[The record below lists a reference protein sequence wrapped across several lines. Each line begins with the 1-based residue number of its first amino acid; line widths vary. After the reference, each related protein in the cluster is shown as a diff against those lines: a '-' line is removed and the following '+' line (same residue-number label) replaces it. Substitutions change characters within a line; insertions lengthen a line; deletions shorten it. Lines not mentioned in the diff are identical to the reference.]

1 MQQNGQKRLQVSL
14 KTSSGVTQTAVS
26 CSAVMMAAPR
36 PPPTDTLHIY
46 ILVTGWFSDIF
57 ISTV

>member
-26 CSAVMMAAPR
+26 CSAVMMAAPQ
-36 PPPTDTLHIY
+36 PDTLHIY